1 MCSTIVS
8 STGHELLRKS
18 ELRYLGVYLTRS
30 KSMRYSLDEAKRG
43 FYRAANSIFGKIGRT
58 ASKEVT
64 LHLIKSKCVPIL
76 LYGLETLFLTNAQ
89 LNSLDF
95 VPNCFLMKLF
105 NTNNM
110 EIINTCREQFKF
122 SLPSQQILVRNAK
135 FMASDGAKIDIM
147 KWYCVQL

>member
-8 STGHELLRKS
+8 STGHELLWKS

-30 KSMRYSLDEAKRG
+30 KSMRCSLDEAKRG

-58 ASKEVT
+58 APEEET
-64 LHLIKSKCVPIL
+64 LHLIKSKCALTL
-76 LYGLETLFLTNAQ
+76 LYGLETLFLTKAQ

-95 VPNCFLMKLF
+95 VATRFLMKLF

-110 EIINTCREQFKF
+110 EIINTCREEVKF
-122 SLPSQQILVRNAK
+122 SHPSQQISAWNAK
-135 FMASDGAKIDIM
+135 FMKSDGAKIDIM
-147 KWYCVQL
+147 RWYCV